1 MNKLIPILTLAA
13 TTFASAQTNTPAP
26 AAGSA
31 DQTTPSMATVMDVRL
46 QTATKQLD
54 TIRKQI
60 ADEKI
65 PLGQKLAEAE
75 NTASALRKQFDSAKR
90 EADTIALQ
98 TSSLRTEIKTRE
110 TERNYLCSLLSE
122 YAHNTETRLHI
133 AELDVYKESFD
144 TARAAQE
151 KLLDSPAEAFLDQL
165 RMTLVTLSRLEEL
178 AGGLSFKGGASS
190 EDGIIRQG
198 TFLILGPVAYFLAD
212 DQSLVGIANQRVGS
226 MKPII
231 EPFNNPEFTQQA
243 KEMLTKHQGLI
254 PFDAS
259 LGNARKVEET
269 RETVVEHFLAGG
281 SVMWPMLFLMI
292 AAIIVVIFKMIYMM
306 LLPMPNAKKIAAFL
320 DAINSKDKAH
330 IETQLKTI
338 RGPAGAM
345 LRAGVAVL
353 DQPRELIEEAMFEK
367 ILQAKF
373 RINRFIPFI
382 AVTAAC
388 SPLLGLLGTVT
399 GIITTFKLM
408 TIFGSGDVKVLS
420 SGISEALITTEYG
433 LYIAIPAVLIHSFLS
448 RKAKSFEDRLEQI
461 AIRFMGEIGKI

>member
-1 MNKLIPILTLAA
+1 MNKLIPILTLVA
-13 TTFASAQTNTPAP
+13 TTLVSAQTNTPAQSAEQIAQTI
-26 AAGSA
+26 AAA
-31 DQTTPSMATVMDVRL
+31 MDGRL
-46 QTATKQLD
+46 LTATQQLD
-54 TIRKQI
+54 TLRKQI

-75 NTASALRKQFDSAKR
+75 NTVSELRKQFDSVKR
-90 EADTIALQ
+90 EADTMALQ

-122 YAHNTETRLHI
+122 YARNTETRLHI
-133 AELDVYKESFD
+133 AELEMYKEAFE
-144 TARAAQE
+144 TARMAQE
-151 KLLDSPAEAFLDQL
+151 KLLDTPAEAFLDQV

-190 EDGIIRQG
+190 EDGIIKQG
-198 TFLILGPVAYFLAD
+198 TFLILGPVAYFLSD
-212 DQSLVGIANQRVGS
+212 DQSLVGTANQRIGS

-231 EPFNNPEFTQQA
+231 ESFNNPTFAQQA
-243 KEMLTKHQGLI
+243 KEMLATKQGVI

-269 RETVVEHFLAGG
+269 QETLKEHFLAGG
-281 SVMWPMLFLMI
+281 SVMWPMLVLMI
-292 AAIIVVIFKMIYMM
+292 AALIVVLFKLLYMTF
-306 LLPMPNAKKIAAFL
+306 LPMPSAKKIASFL
-320 DAINSKDKAH
+320 EAVNSKDKDQ
-330 IETQLKTI
+330 IEARLKTI
-338 RGPAGAM
+338 RGPAGVM
-345 LRAGVAVL
+345 LRAGVALL

-461 AIRFMGEIGKI
+461 AIRFMGEIGKV